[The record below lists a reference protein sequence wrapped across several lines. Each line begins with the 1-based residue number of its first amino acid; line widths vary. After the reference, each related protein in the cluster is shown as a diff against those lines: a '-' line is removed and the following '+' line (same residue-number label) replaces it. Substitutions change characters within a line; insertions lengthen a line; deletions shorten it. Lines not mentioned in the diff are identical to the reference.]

1 VSGLHSSQV
10 CLYSW
15 QRLKQIV
22 LHFGTG
28 LSGVSEARRR
38 VELQIKEDKNLKK
51 DDKRTEVAS
60 KIFTNGRTDT

>member
-22 LHFGTG
+22 LHFGIG